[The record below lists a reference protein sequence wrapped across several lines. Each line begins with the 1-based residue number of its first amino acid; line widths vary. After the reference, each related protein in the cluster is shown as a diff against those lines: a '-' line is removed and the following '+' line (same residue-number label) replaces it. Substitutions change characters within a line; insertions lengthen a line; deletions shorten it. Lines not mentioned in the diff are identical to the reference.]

1 LLEVE
6 IAQFAADVVATS
18 GTLGRFGSA
27 ETANGV
33 AAVALVDGD
42 GEVLETDG
50 TLQVVEE
57 GGVGLEVGSG
67 FLHD

>member
-1 LLEVE
+1 M
-6 IAQFAADVVATS
+6 
-18 GTLGRFGSA
+18 
-27 ETANGV
+27 
-33 AAVALVDGD
+33 AAVTLVDRD

-67 FLHD
+67 FFHTDNYYRTEKRSSRLQKL